1 MAKQKSKYVTNI
13 DYDSK
18 KSTLKD
24 MSNINSVFGI
34 STRIVKQRTQTKLWW
49 SIQTSTSNISN
60 NSAQHTL
67 SHDQESKEKS
77 NSKNMIYRRL
87 RQSKNEQWKTLNG
100 KN

>member
-34 STRIVKQRTQTKLWW
+34 STRIVKQRTQTKL
-49 SIQTSTSNISN
+49 
-60 NSAQHTL
+60 
-67 SHDQESKEKS
+67 
-77 NSKNMIYRRL
+77 
-87 RQSKNEQWKTLNG
+87 
-100 KN
+100 